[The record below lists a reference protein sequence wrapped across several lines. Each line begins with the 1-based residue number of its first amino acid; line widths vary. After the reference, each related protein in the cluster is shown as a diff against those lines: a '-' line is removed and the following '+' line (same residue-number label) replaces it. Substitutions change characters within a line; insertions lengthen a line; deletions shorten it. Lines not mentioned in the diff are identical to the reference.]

1 MPSEILAFPFKG
13 DCNKLILSG
22 RLRRRLADTS
32 RFNLEVCGY
41 LISIKYKRSI
51 LPIGI
56 TTSSI
61 GNTNC
66 VTFDNSYFPAQND
79 FLQKAKEK
87 IPALVTVQYH
97 NHPRISV
104 SNLDPKTIKF
114 LESGILGG
122 VYDYLRDYGIEPTL
136 ENVATEEVTRQL
148 SEQDILSAVGDLSI
162 LLTDTLREGNEF
174 SHINAYLIKGK
185 GAYPKKLR
193 VAKLETEDA
202 DLIKYHSEMVDIIDL
217 IYQQNYK
224 RNRE

>member
-41 LISIKYKRSI
+41 LISIKHKRSI

-61 GNTNC
+61 GNTNS

-79 FLQKAKEK
+79 FLQKAKEE
-87 IPALVTVQYH
+87 IPALLTIPYH
-97 NHPRISV
+97 NHPRISI
-104 SNLDPKTIKF
+104 SNLDPKTIQF
-114 LESGILGG
+114 LESGILDG

-136 ENVATEEVTRQL
+136 ENVAAEELTRQL
-148 SEQDILSAVGDLSI
+148 SEQDISSTIGDLSI
-162 LLTDTLREGNEF
+162 LLTDTLKEVDEF
-174 SHINAYLIKGK
+174 SHINAYLIKRGDIL
-185 GAYPKKLR
+185 PKKLR
-193 VAKLETEDA
+193 VA
-202 DLIKYHSEMVDIIDL
+202 
-217 IYQQNYK
+217 
-224 RNRE
+224 